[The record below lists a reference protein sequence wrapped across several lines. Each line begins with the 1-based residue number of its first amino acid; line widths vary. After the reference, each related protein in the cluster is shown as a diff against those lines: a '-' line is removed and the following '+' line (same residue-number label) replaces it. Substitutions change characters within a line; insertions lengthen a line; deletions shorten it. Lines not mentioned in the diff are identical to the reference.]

1 MNTSEQLL
9 HDALNDEFALY
20 LRDLIDDIDDK
31 IEKVTD
37 QATKTFLVAQKA
49 IATKIR
55 TKYFELKR

>member
-31 IEKVTD
+31 IEKATD
-37 QATKTFLVAQKA
+37 QSTKTFLVAQKVT
-49 IATKIR
+49 ATKIR

>member
-20 LRDLIDDIDDK
+20 LRDLIDYIDDK
-31 IEKVTD
+31 IEKATD
-37 QATKTFLVAQKA
+37 QAIKKFLVAQKA
-49 IATKIR
+49 IVTKIR